1 MEDLLGQGMRSI
13 TLQGSKNINFCLS
26 MILYT
31 NFVFSTQSKWS
42 CDDISCSSSFLVHYI
57 NLQRKC
63 RHIKSLKLGAHQLMR
78 IAVSVLVLLIATS
91 RPLISSHFV
100 HQVILGVFGWYG
112 GILFYHSFS
121 SFPISHASAKL

>member
-13 TLQGSKNINFCLS
+13 TLQGSKNVHFCLS

-31 NFVFSTQSKWS
+31 NFVFSRQSKWS
-42 CDDISCSSSFLVHYI
+42 CDDIIFPGALY
-57 NLQRKC
+57 
-63 RHIKSLKLGAHQLMR
+63 KLTAKMQITEIRSTSADQMK
-78 IAVSVLVLLIATS
+78 IAVSVLILLTATF

-100 HQVILGVFGWYG
+100 HQVVLGVFGWYDG
-112 GILFYHSFS
+112 MLFYHSFS